1 MKTIPYLLYVLIDGH
16 FRVRGALDVS
26 HFSLGASSNLR
37 KECASPVFVSRF
49 TSSTVIRDPV

>member
-26 HFSLGASSNLR
+26 HFSLGASSNQGKSVLR
-37 KECASPVFVSRF
+37 LFLCRGSPRVL
-49 TSSTVIRDPV
+49 

>member
-26 HFSLGASSNLR
+26 HFSLGASSI
-37 KECASPVFVSRF
+37 KERVCFACFCVEVHLEYC
-49 TSSTVIRDPV
+49 D